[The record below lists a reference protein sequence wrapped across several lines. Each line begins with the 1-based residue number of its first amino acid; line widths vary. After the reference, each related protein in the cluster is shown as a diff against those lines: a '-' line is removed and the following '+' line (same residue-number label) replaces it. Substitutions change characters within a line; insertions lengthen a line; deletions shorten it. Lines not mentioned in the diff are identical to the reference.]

1 MALSSN
7 QNQLN
12 KHGEAVLG
20 RSDEPQAIRSISLW
34 QEINLR
40 AADFGAQVLGGRY
53 LRIRFEDLCARP
65 AEVTGEVLR
74 FFGLTGDAEAI
85 ATEVVR
91 PPATLGRWREA
102 DPQLQAELT
111 GRAAEAL
118 ERFGYQ
124 SSSE

>member
-1 MALSSN
+1 M
-7 QNQLN
+7 
-12 KHGEAVLG
+12 
-20 RSDEPQAIRSISLW
+20 
-34 QEINLR
+34 
-40 AADFGAQVLGGRY
+40 GGRY
-53 LRIRFEDLCARP
+53 LRVRFEDLCADP
-65 AEVTGEVLR
+65 APEVARVLG

-111 GRAAEAL
+111 GRGAEAL